1 MSWWAGSA
9 SGGSCASPA
18 KQRRKS
24 MWGKV
29 LGGIGLCSLLAVGC
43 SESTGPLAPCTAG
56 APLVNLTA
64 GEYRSADP
72 RPRGD
77 FVLRTVRGP
86 GCVAFAANQSGSDI
100 EYLLVPQAATGTPGG
115 KSSFLL
121 RGATLA
127 ASSAPAPAPI
137 APSVQLA
144 PAARFHQFLRES
156 EQQLYLSNPPTIHA
170 FTAPRVALGPPAV
183 GDVGTFSV
191 CSNLD
196 CTSKTTVTA
205 TAKQVGMHIA
215 IFVDNNAPPNGL
227 SDADLL
233 SLRLKFDTLLYV
245 RDTLAFGGETDIDGN
260 TVVIVLMTNAVNQ
273 LVSAAECSATGF
285 VAGYFYG
292 ADLIFGQGNNGEIF
306 YSIVADPSGTL
317 MSCPHSVTQVN
328 SLVPVTFIHEFQHM
342 ISFGQHYLRRAGA
355 PEVLWLNEGLSHF
368 AEEMGGRRYLPD
380 TATFCDFVNGDLH
393 NAGQYFSAPQD
404 HYLLATERIGTLAER
419 SAMWLFVRY
428 LVDQYAADQSLTAG
442 DVVTRQLDQTT
453 LTGAANVEHV
463 TGRPFAETV
472 THWALANYVSDL
484 PGFTALPELQYKV
497 RKFRTDY
504 PTLSARCPVPNN
516 IPATFPLVPPVGPG
530 EAVSLSDTL
539 RAGSGLYFRAQQS
552 AGAIGFTLLFSDGR
566 GFALPDALAPR
577 LNVIRIKRC
586 ELRRGRAF

>member
-1 MSWWAGSA
+1 
-9 SGGSCASPA
+9 
-18 KQRRKS
+18 

-121 RGATLA
+121 RGVTLA

-156 EQQLYLSNPPTIHA
+156 EEQLYLSNPPTIHA

-273 LVSAAECSATGF
+273 LVSASDCTLTGF

-306 YSIVADPSGTL
+306 YSIVADPLGTL
-317 MSCPHSVTQVN
+317 SCAHSVAQVN

-404 HYLLATERIGTLAER
+404 HYLLATEGIGTLAER
-419 SAMWLFVRY
+419 GAMWLFVRY

-484 PGFTALPELQYKV
+484 PGFTPPPELQYKV

-530 EAVSLSDTL
+530 SVVNVSDTL
-539 RAGSGLYFRAQQS
+539 RAGSGKYFRAQQS
-552 AGAIGFTLLFSDGR
+552 AGAIGFTLLFSDGQ
-566 GFALPDALAPR
+566 GFALPDALVPR
-577 LNVIRIKRC
+577 LNVIRIK
-586 ELRRGRAF
+586 

>member
-1 MSWWAGSA
+1 MSWWARSA

-18 KQRRKS
+18 KQRRKG
-24 MWGKV
+24 MGGKV
-29 LGGIGLCSLLAVGC
+29 LSRIGLCSLLAVGC

-64 GEYRSADP
+64 GAYRSADP

-100 EYLLVPQAATGTPGG
+100 EYLLVPEAARETPGG
-115 KSSFLL
+115 KSSYLL

-227 SDADLL
+227 SGADLL

-306 YSIVADPSGTL
+306 YSIVADPLGTL
-317 MSCPHSVTQVN
+317 SCAHSVAQVN

-342 ISFGQHYLRRAGA
+342 ISFGQHYLRRASA

-404 HYLLATERIGTLAER
+404 HYLLATEGIGTLAER
-419 SAMWLFVRY
+419 GAMWLFVRY

-463 TGRPFAETV
+463 TGRPLAETA

-484 PGFTALPELQYKV
+484 PRFTPPPDLQYKV

-530 EAVSLSDTL
+530 SVVNVSDTL
-539 RAGSGLYFRAQQS
+539 RAGSGKYFRAQQS
-552 AGAIGFTLLFSDGR
+552 AGAIGFTLLFSDGQ
-566 GFALPDALAPR
+566 GFALPDALVPR
-577 LNVIRIKRC
+577 LNVIRIK
-586 ELRRGRAF
+586 

>member
-1 MSWWAGSA
+1 
-9 SGGSCASPA
+9 
-18 KQRRKS
+18 

-215 IFVDNNAPPNGL
+215 IFVDNNAPPGGL

-233 SLRLKFDTLLYV
+233 SLRDKFDTLLYV
-245 RDTLAFGGETDIDGN
+245 RDTLAFGRESDIDQNG
-260 TVVIVLMTNAVNQ
+260 VVIVLMTSAVNQ
-273 LVSAAECSATGF
+273 LVSPAECSATGF

-306 YSIVADPSGTL
+306 YSIVADPFGTL
-317 MSCPHSVTQVN
+317 SCAHQASEVN

-404 HYLLATERIGTLAER
+404 HYLLATEGIGTLAER
-419 SAMWLFVRY
+419 GAMWLFVRY

-484 PGFTALPELQYKV
+484 PGFTPPPELQYKV
-497 RKFRTDY
+497 RKFRADY

-530 EAVSLSDTL
+530 SVVNVSDTL
-539 RAGSGLYFRAQQS
+539 RAGSGKYFRAQQS
-552 AGAIGFTLLFSDGR
+552 AGAIGFTLLFSDGQ
-566 GFALPDALAPR
+566 GFALPDALVPR
-577 LNVIRIKRC
+577 LNVIRIK
-586 ELRRGRAF
+586 

>member
-1 MSWWAGSA
+1 
-9 SGGSCASPA
+9 
-18 KQRRKS
+18 

-121 RGATLA
+121 RGVTLA

-156 EQQLYLSNPPTIHA
+156 EQQLYLSNPPTIHP

-273 LVSAAECSATGF
+273 LVSASDCTLTGF

-306 YSIVADPSGTL
+306 YSIVADPLGTL
-317 MSCPHSVTQVN
+317 SCAHSVAQVN

-404 HYLLATERIGTLAER
+404 HYLLATEGIGTLAER
-419 SAMWLFVRY
+419 GAMWLFVRY

-484 PGFTALPELQYKV
+484 PGFTPPPELQYKV

-516 IPATFPLVPPVGPG
+516 IPASFPLVPPVGPG
-530 EAVSLSDTL
+530 SVVNVSDTL
-539 RAGSGLYFRAQQS
+539 RAGSGKYFRAQQS
-552 AGAIGFTLLFSDGR
+552 AGAIGFTLLFSDGQ
-566 GFALPDALAPR
+566 GFALPDALVPR
-577 LNVIRIKRC
+577 LNVIRIK
-586 ELRRGRAF
+586 

>member
-1 MSWWAGSA
+1 MSWWARSG

-29 LGGIGLCSLLAVGC
+29 LSRIGLCSLLAVGC

-64 GEYRSADP
+64 GAYRSADP

-115 KSSFLL
+115 KSAFLL
-121 RGATLA
+121 RGATVA
-127 ASSAPAPAPI
+127 ASSARAPAPI
-137 APSVQLA
+137 APSVQPA

-170 FTAPRVALGPPAV
+170 FTAPRVALAPPAV

-196 CTSKTTVTA
+196 CTSKTTVMA
-205 TAKQVGMHIA
+205 TAKQVGKHIA
-215 IFVDNNAPPNGL
+215 IFVDDNAPPGGL

-233 SLRLKFDTLLYV
+233 SLRDKFDTLLYV
-245 RDTLAFGGETDIDGN
+245 RDTLAFGRETDIDGN
-260 TVVIVLMTNAVNQ
+260 TVVIVLMTNEVNA
-273 LVSAAECSATGF
+273 LVTASQCTNPDTGF

-306 YSIVADPSGTL
+306 YSMVADPLGTL
-317 MSCPHSVTQVN
+317 SCRHSVTQVN
-328 SLVPVTFIHEFQHM
+328 SLVPVTFSHEFQHM

-355 PEVLWLNEGLSHF
+355 PEVLSLNEWLSHF
-368 AEEMGGRRYLPD
+368 AEEMGGRTYLDLPVPD
-380 TATFCDFVNGDLH
+380 TATFCDYLGGDLH
-393 NAGQYFSAPQD
+393 NSGQYFGAPQD
-404 HYLLATERIGTLAER
+404 HFLLATEGIGTLAER
-419 SAMWLFVRY
+419 GAMWLFVRY
-428 LVDQYAADQSLTAG
+428 LVDQYATDQSIAAG
-442 DVVTRQLDQTT
+442 DTITRQLDRTT

-472 THWALANYVSDL
+472 AHWALANYVSDL
-484 PGFTALPELQYKV
+484 PGFTPPPELQYKV

-530 EAVSLSDTL
+530 SVVNVSDTL
-539 RAGSGLYFRAQQS
+539 RAGSGKYFRAQQS
-552 AGAIGFTLLFSDGR
+552 AGAIGFTLLFSDGQ
-566 GFALPDALAPR
+566 GFALPDALVPR
-577 LNVIRIKRC
+577 LNVIRIK
-586 ELRRGRAF
+586 

>member
-1 MSWWAGSA
+1 
-9 SGGSCASPA
+9 
-18 KQRRKS
+18 

-156 EQQLYLSNPPTIHA
+156 EQQLYLSNPPTIHP
-170 FTAPRVALGPPAV
+170 FTAPRAALAPPAV
-183 GDVGTFSV
+183 GDPGTFSV

-273 LVSAAECSATGF
+273 LVSASDCTLTGF

-306 YSIVADPSGTL
+306 YSIVADPLGTL
-317 MSCPHSVTQVN
+317 SCAHSVAQVN

-404 HYLLATERIGTLAER
+404 HYLLATEGIGTLAER
-419 SAMWLFVRY
+419 GAMWLFVRY

-484 PGFTALPELQYKV
+484 PGFTPPPELQYKV

-516 IPATFPLVPPVGPG
+516 IPASFPLVPPVGPG
-530 EAVSLSDTL
+530 SVVNVSDTL
-539 RAGSGLYFRAQQS
+539 RAGSGKYFRAQQS
-552 AGAIGFTLLFSDGR
+552 AGAIGFTLLFSDGQ
-566 GFALPDALAPR
+566 GFALPDALVPR
-577 LNVIRIKRC
+577 LNVIRIK
-586 ELRRGRAF
+586 

>member
-1 MSWWAGSA
+1 MVGRMLS
-9 SGGSCASPA
+9 
-18 KQRRKS
+18 R
-24 MWGKV
+24 
-29 LGGIGLCSLLAVGC
+29 IGLCSLLAVGC

-86 GCVAFAANQSGSDI
+86 GCVAFAANQSGPDI

-121 RGATLA
+121 RGATVA

-156 EQQLYLSNPPTIHA
+156 EEQLYLSNPPTIHA

-273 LVSAAECSATGF
+273 LVSASDCTLTGF

-306 YSIVADPSGTL
+306 YSIVADPLGTL
-317 MSCPHSVTQVN
+317 SCAHSVAQVN

-404 HYLLATERIGTLAER
+404 HYLLATEGIGTLAER
-419 SAMWLFVRY
+419 GAMWLFVRY

-463 TGRPFAETV
+463 TGRPVAETV
-472 THWALANYVSDL
+472 AHWALANYVSDTLL
-484 PGFTALPELQYKV
+484 PGFTPPPELQYKV
-497 RKFRTDY
+497 RKFRMDY
-504 PTLSARCPVPNN
+504 PTLSARCPAPNN
-516 IPATFPLVPPVGPG
+516 IPSSFPLDVTPQPLHVGPG
-530 EAVSLSDTL
+530 SGVNVSDTL

-552 AGAIGFTLLFSDGR
+552 AGATGFTLLFSDGQ
-566 GFALPDALAPR
+566 GFALPDALVPR
-577 LNVIRIKRC
+577 LNVIRIK
-586 ELRRGRAF
+586 

>member
-1 MSWWAGSA
+1 MVGRMLS
-9 SGGSCASPA
+9 
-18 KQRRKS
+18 R
-24 MWGKV
+24 
-29 LGGIGLCSLLAVGC
+29 IGLCSLLAVGC

-86 GCVAFAANQSGSDI
+86 GCVAFAANQSGPDI

-121 RGATLA
+121 RGATVA

-156 EQQLYLSNPPTIHA
+156 EEQLYLSNPPTIHA

-215 IFVDNNAPPNGL
+215 IFVENNPPSGGL

-233 SLRLKFDTLLYV
+233 SLRDKFDTLLYV

-273 LVSAAECSATGF
+273 LVSASDCTLTGF

-306 YSIVADPSGTL
+306 YSLVADPSGTL
-317 MSCPHSVTQVN
+317 SCAHSVAQVN
-328 SLVPVTFIHEFQHM
+328 SLIPVTFIHEFQHM
-342 ISFGQHYLRRAGA
+342 ISFGQHYLKRAGA

-368 AEEMGGRRYLPD
+368 AEEMGGRTYLPVPVPD
-380 TATFCDFVNGDLH
+380 TATFCDFVKGDLF
-393 NAGQYFSAPQD
+393 NAGQYFGAPQA
-404 HYLLATERIGTLAER
+404 HYLLATEGIGTLAER
-419 SAMWLFVRY
+419 GAMWLFVRY
-428 LVDQYAADQSLTAG
+428 LVDQYAADQSIAAG

-472 THWALANYVSDL
+472 AHWALANYVSDL
-484 PGFTALPELQYKV
+484 PGFTPPLELQYKV

-504 PTLSARCPVPNN
+504 PTLSARCPAPNN
-516 IPATFPLVPPVGPG
+516 IPSTFPLAPATGPG
-530 EAVSLSDTL
+530 DAVDLSDTL
-539 RAGSGLYFRAQQS
+539 RAGSGWYLLAQQS
-552 AGAIGFTLLFSDGR
+552 AGSAGFTLLFSDGR
-566 GFALPDALAPR
+566 GFALPDALVPR
-577 LNVIRIKRC
+577 LNVIRIK
-586 ELRRGRAF
+586 

>member
-1 MSWWAGSA
+1 
-9 SGGSCASPA
+9 
-18 KQRRKS
+18 

-29 LGGIGLCSLLAVGC
+29 LRRIGLCSLLAVGC

-86 GCVAFAANQSGSDI
+86 GCVAFAANQSGSGI

-156 EQQLYLSNPPTIHA
+156 EQQLYLSNPPTIHP
-170 FTAPRVALGPPAV
+170 FTAPRVALAPPAV

-205 TAKQVGMHIA
+205 TAKQVGAHIA
-215 IFVDNNAPPNGL
+215 IFEDNNKPSGGL
-227 SDADLL
+227 SDADFL
-233 SLRLKFDTLLYV
+233 SLRYKFDTLLYV
-245 RDTLAFGGETDIDGN
+245 RDTLAFGRETDIDGN
-260 TVVIVLMTNAVNQ
+260 GVVIVLMTNAVNQ
-273 LVSAAECSATGF
+273 LVTKTECSSGF

-292 ADLIFGQGNNGEIF
+292 ADLIFGQGNNGEVF
-306 YSIVADPSGTL
+306 YSLVADPLGTL
-317 MSCPHSVTQVN
+317 SCPHSVAQVN
-328 SLVPVTFIHEFQHM
+328 TLVPVTFIHEFQHM

-355 PEVLWLNEGLSHF
+355 PEVLWLNEGLSHY
-368 AEEMGGRRYLPD
+368 AEEMGGRKYLYLPVPD
-380 TATFCDFVNGDLH
+380 TATFCEYVGGDLH
-393 NAGQYFSAPQD
+393 NAYQYFSAPQN
-404 HYLLATERIGTLAER
+404 HFLLATEGIGTLAER
-419 SAMWLFVRY
+419 GAMWLFVRY
-428 LVDQYAADQSLTAG
+428 LVDQTAASTSLA
-442 DVVTRQLDQTT
+442 DADAVTRQLDQTT
-453 LTGAANVEHV
+453 FTGAANVEHV

-472 THWALANYVSDL
+472 AHWALANYVSDL
-484 PGFTALPELQYKV
+484 PGFPPPPALPELRYKLWS
-497 RKFRTDY
+497 FRADY
-504 PTLSARCPVPNN
+504 PTLSARCPAPNG
-516 IPATFPLVPPVGPG
+516 IPGSFPLAPVTGPG
-530 EAVSLSDTL
+530 DAVNLSDTL
-539 RAGSGLYFRAQQS
+539 RAGSGLYYLAQQS
-552 AGAIGFTLLFSDGR
+552 AGAAGFTLLFSDGR
-566 GFALPDALAPR
+566 GFALPDALVPR
-577 LNVIRIKRC
+577 LNVIRIK
-586 ELRRGRAF
+586 